1 MYIHVQQHRRPR
13 HPLFWRRRGV
23 LSIRGKGAP
32 YRETVTP
39 AVADEARGMVT
50 VRKKKP
56 NSFFFKFHAVSHIR
70 QKEEPGNLDDTSFP

>member
-50 VRKKKP
+50 VRKK
-56 NSFFFKFHAVSHIR
+56 NQIVFFSNFTLYLISDRKR
-70 QKEEPGNLDDTSFP
+70 NPGI